1 MNGEI
6 VKLYQPRRDRWRDH
20 FQFQSGEISPLTS
33 IGRVTVRLLQL
44 NRSERVAIRRVLE
57 QAEVFQV
64 PE

>member
-20 FQFQSGEISPLTS
+20 FQFQNGEILPLTS